1 MWQEY
6 GDLVYLIITFQPI
19 EEASLEG
26 VESLVL
32 KWMSDHEWLGDED
45 NDYQITD
52 THRTVVKTGVS
63 TFANFVYSAG
73 EAFGATVAALKGAFE
88 AKMAAKKQKYEFE
101 QQQEQSLMMV
111 EEGHGATV
119 KQTVAESDYG
129 QFLNGVFTG
138 IVEVFPYES
147 NQVRCKTNFT
157 QGYDAGVR
165 MS

>member
-32 KWMSDHEWLGDED
+32 KWMQDHEWLGDED
-45 NDYQITD
+45 DDDYQITE
-52 THRTVVKTGVS
+52 THRTIVKTGVS

-73 EAFGATVAALKGAFE
+73 EAFGAGVAAVKGAFE

-101 QQQEQSLMMV
+101 QQQQSLLMV

-119 KQTVAESDYG
+119 KQVANTDYG
-129 QFLNGVFTG
+129 
-138 IVEVFPYES
+138 
-147 NQVRCKTNFT
+147 
-157 QGYDAGVR
+157 
-165 MS
+165 